1 MLLPAVSAA
10 AVGGPA
16 SPAVAKNSATLIP
29 VLYSFPD
36 AANQQAEW
44 APLYNTGGSTVRY
57 TIANICDNGAG
68 QDGHGPGCDNQPV
81 DQVNPLWTQPQFGSS
96 SLLSN
101 LSQKSITPLGYVA
114 AQTCNPTCTPN
125 TEATVESQMQGY
137 VNEYGIKNFFID
149 IVPPNDATFACD
161 LYNYATKTIGASVVE
176 LNAGSTFGITG
187 SYICGGSAHEILQI
201 WENSSLSGF
210 TMPSWTSGFPSNDF
224 SVTLNGVSTA
234 AAMDSAESAIC
245 ADRVA
250 NFYINDDN
258 LYQNMPSYWSNNS
271 SAEWQKAKG
280 LSC

>member
-1 MLLPAVSAA
+1 MRTAKLVLAALVACSPMLLPAASVAA
-10 AVGGPA
+10 AGGP
-16 SPAVAKNSATLIP
+16 PPVITRNSATLIP

-36 AANQQAEW
+36 AADQQNEW

-114 AQTCNPTCTPN
+114 AASN
-125 TEATVESQMQGY
+125 TEAAVESQMQGY
-137 VNEYGIKNFFID
+137 VKEYGIKNFFID
-149 IVPPNDATFACD
+149 VVPSNDATFACD

-176 LNAGSTFGITG
+176 LNAGITFGITS

-201 WENSSLSGF
+201 WK
-210 TMPSWTSGFPSNDF
+210 
-224 SVTLNGVSTA
+224 TA
-234 AAMDSAESAIC
+234 RSADSRCRPRRAAPRQTIS
-245 ADRVA
+245 R
-250 NFYINDDN
+250 
-258 LYQNMPSYWSNNS
+258 
-271 SAEWQKAKG
+271 
-280 LSC
+280 